1 MPPMNRRDALKAVT
15 ALAGAAL
22 VTSTG
27 ALAGCGPEP
36 RTARA
41 PDASKPTGTTAA
53 RVLNADDETLA
64 EAIADTLLPTT
75 AASPGAKA
83 AGAGPAMNL
92 LLTDCYDA
100 AAQQR
105 VVKGLADFRATCRAR
120 AGREFTSLSPSE
132 REKLLR
138 GIDADAKKAGDAHY
152 FKLVREVASRAY
164 FSSEVGMTKALRY
177 VQTPG
182 KWVGCVPLERGQPA
196 WG

>member
-1 MPPMNRRDALKAVT
+1 MPPMNRRDALKAAT
-15 ALAGAAL
+15 TLAGAVL

-27 ALAGCGPEP
+27 ALTGCGPEP

-41 PDASKPTGTTAA
+41 PDAAGKAGPAA
-53 RVLNADDETLA
+53 PRALNAEDETLA
-64 EAIADTLLPTT
+64 AAIADTLLPTT

-83 AGAGPAMNL
+83 AGAGPEMNL

-105 VVKGLADFRATCRAR
+105 VVKGLAEFRTTCRAR
-120 AGREFTSLSPSE
+120 TGRDFGSLSPSE
-132 REKLLR
+132 RETLLR
-138 GIDADAKKAGDAHY
+138 AVDAEAKKAGDAHY
-152 FKLVREVASRAY
+152 FGLVREVARRAY
-164 FSSEVGMTKALRY
+164 FSSEVGMTRALRY

-182 KWVGCVPLERGQPA
+182 KWVGCVPLEPGQPA